1 MKISI
6 LTLLLT
12 FVSLNLSAQTGWQ
25 QTAEDQQSLKL
36 NFIEDG
42 DDGTVFN
49 LRYDYTQPHL
59 TCMVIRLDSTGN
71 PIATTSI
78 FIPGQNPAVK
88 SFQADTVLKRIL
100 VIAQYEDSS
109 SYYMHMMVLNYSL
122 QPVDSSTFGLSKSS
136 IDRFVVCGGGID
148 YAVNK
153 FIVYNYRDIN
163 DQIWGRGIC
172 RKNIS
177 GTYKTNVFK
186 AGQASNDGIFINA
199 CTVAPA
205 GYIYIGGARKESLYG
220 NFVFF
225 EKVNASLVTMYEV
238 KDQLVANNTFTNHVS
253 DIHVYT
259 NNANSQVVFS
269 GTIFGL
275 APGDTIYRSHGFI
288 KAYTATGTLRWT
300 FQNYEVKDYKKVIA
314 KNSFVH
320 AVGTNNSTN
329 SGLDT
334 RISRV
339 FLKDGVSDWNRY
351 YAFKSIPSALRVEDD
366 GSLLIAGDKQISL
379 TFPTGSTITTR
390 SYMLARYSKYG
401 KRLYDYNHTWS
412 PLTGTTSITAGM
424 TDLITSRSGF
434 YYSSGWERTQYD
446 IGGGL
451 LIADSTRILQ
461 FTNGAIRFAPDVPLP
476 NDKLV
481 IRPNPAKN
489 EITFDSELQVTDF
502 MIVSSAGNLVEI
514 EELHQD
520 GTTYHCNVS
529 KLSSGMYIIKVRTER
544 GWKNARFMKE

>member
-6 LTLLLT
+6 LSVLLSCLTLVT
-12 FVSLNLSAQTGWQ
+12 SAQTGWQ

-36 NFIEDG
+36 NFIEEG
-42 DDGTVFN
+42 DDGTLFN
-49 LRYDYTQPHL
+49 LRYDYTQPHQ
-59 TCMVIRLDSTGN
+59 TCVVNRLDSTGN
-71 PIATTSI
+71 SIATTTVY
-78 FIPGQNPAVK
+78 IPGQNSGVK
-88 SFQADTVLKRIL
+88 SFQADTVLKRVL
-100 VIAQYEDSS
+100 VIAQYEDSA

-122 QPVDSSTFGLSKSS
+122 QPVDSATFGLSKSS
-136 IDRFVVCGGGID
+136 IDRFIVCGGGLD

-186 AGQASNDGIFINA
+186 AGQASNDGISINA

-205 GYIYIGGARKESLYG
+205 GYVYIGGARKESLYG
-220 NFVFF
+220 NFVYF

-259 NNANSQVVFS
+259 TNANSQVVFS
-269 GTIFGL
+269 GSIFGL

-288 KAYTATGTLRWT
+288 KAYTASGTLRWT

-314 KNSFVH
+314 KNSYVH
-320 AVGTNNSTN
+320 AIGNNNTN

-334 RISRV
+334 KISRV
-339 FLKDGVSDWNRY
+339 FIKDGVSDWNRY
-351 YAFKSIPSALRVEDD
+351 YPFKSIASTLKVEDD
-366 GSLLIAGDKQISL
+366 GSILFGGDKLITLALPSGTSIS
-379 TFPTGSTITTR
+379 TR
-390 SYMLARYSKYG
+390 SYMLARYSKFG
-401 KRLYDYNHTWS
+401 KRLFDYNHSWS
-412 PLTGTTSITAGM
+412 AGSGTTSISSGITDIAAG
-424 TDLITSRSGF
+424 RSGF
-434 YYSSGWERTQYD
+434 YYAAGWERTQFD
-446 IGGGL
+446 NGFGNI
-451 LIADSTRILQ
+451 IADSTRLFQ

-502 MIVSSAGNLVEI
+502 MIVSAGGTLVEI

-544 GWKNARFMKE
+544 GWKHARFMKE